1 MGGWA
6 DGRRVEGELTSIDRT
21 AYPRFRRS
29 VPMKELQESF
39 SPSESEINW
48 ARERTRTPE
57 HLLALLLLLKAFQRL
72 GCFPDLFEVP
82 LSIVDH
88 VRGVLGQASAV
99 VAEHASSRSGER
111 HRAWIRERLQVVFD
125 PPAAERLARQV
136 ISDAATAV
144 PHLQAVR
151 AQATSERSRARAAAG
166 IPGGCRHHLVQQLPA
181 TGKR

>member
-1 MGGWA
+1 MAQPHTCCRSDLLCSRMPTAVEDAAVCNPSRCRWATRMACALIAFVGLGVRDSLCGRMGGWA

-111 HRAWIRERLQVVFD
+111 HR
-125 PPAAERLARQV
+125 
-136 ISDAATAV
+136 
-144 PHLQAVR
+144 
-151 AQATSERSRARAAAG
+151 G
-166 IPGGCRHHLVQQLPA
+166 
-181 TGKR
+181 